1 MDENRTSPPGWCEDK
16 LSQFFDLARQ
26 NKFASFYKLKS
37 EYRILLEIDS
47 IFYDLIDNLINLPK
61 WYTGLFITRAH
72 SSYRVGVELAMGGQP
87 AESFMVFRSCLENAL
102 YGLYVNQNEKSFE
115 IWIRRHDDNESLKR
129 ARTEFANKKLLDFLK
144 SWNEAQ
150 YNVFRQ
156 LYERTIDFGA
166 HPNERAFS
174 SSLKMT
180 ESPGQIR
187 FDTSYITDDLLLL
200 QHSMK
205 SGAQIGVCCLDIFQS
220 IYRERFEIIGL
231 SERINRLKDSG
242 HL

>member
-87 AESFMVFRSCLENAL
+87 AESFMVFM
-102 YGLYVNQNEKSFE
+102 SF
-115 IWIRRHDDNESLKR
+115 L
-129 ARTEFANKKLLDFLK
+129 
-144 SWNEAQ
+144 
-150 YNVFRQ
+150 
-156 LYERTIDFGA
+156 
-166 HPNERAFS
+166 
-174 SSLKMT
+174 
-180 ESPGQIR
+180 
-187 FDTSYITDDLLLL
+187 
-200 QHSMK
+200 
-205 SGAQIGVCCLDIFQS
+205 
-220 IYRERFEIIGL
+220 
-231 SERINRLKDSG
+231 
-242 HL
+242 